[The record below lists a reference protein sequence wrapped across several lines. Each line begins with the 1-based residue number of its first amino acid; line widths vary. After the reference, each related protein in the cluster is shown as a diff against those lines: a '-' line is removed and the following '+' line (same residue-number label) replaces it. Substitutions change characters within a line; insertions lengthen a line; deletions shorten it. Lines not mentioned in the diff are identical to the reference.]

1 MKTDLPKHA
10 ISFAIGLGLGVAALA
25 VAEDWNSPALTST
38 YTSVITDLKAR
49 DVSNARMDYSAA
61 TNLPTGVIRFNSSNS
76 HFESWNGTT
85 WTDIQPT
92 VTAHLANTSNPHS
105 TTAAQVGAPTTATL
119 TAHTSNTSNP
129 HSVTAAQTGALAK
142 SSNLSDLTNTTTA
155 RSNLGAASSSTL
167 TSHTSSTSNPHSTTA
182 AQVGALAISSNLS
195 DVANVAT
202 ARTNLE
208 AAESGANGDITSLAI
223 VESLTGTY
231 GMTINSGIGA
241 LTFGPATTANRW
253 KIETTGKITPPLA
266 LRPDYTVWP
275 SAFTRRR
282 SLDPSVATAT
292 QCAEAWNTLVEDLV
306 AQGELR

>member
-92 VTAHLANTSNPHS
+92 VTAHLAN
-105 TTAAQVGAPTTATL
+105 
-119 TAHTSNTSNP
+119 
-129 HSVTAAQTGALAK
+129 
-142 SSNLSDLTNTTTA
+142 
-155 RSNLGAASSSTL
+155 
-167 TSHTSSTSNPHSTTA
+167 TSNPHSTTA